1 MARLQVIDRFRSIY
15 AKDGWI
21 FSHSFASLRPWWG
34 HKSSPCPHLPVL
46 LPAWPF
52 PCRLS
57 GKAHHALRVEDTERT
72 KCGSR
77 GGNPSAAQDVTARTR
92 AICQTLPFIGGIP
105 YIFQVDFL
113 NMTIHECYTDTPET
127 AFSRQIS
134 DFCLLLDLGTLRC
147 QVAALLP
154 GVSPP

>member
-1 MARLQVIDRFRSIY
+1 MRKMDGFSPTPLLLSAHGGVIR
-15 AKDGWI
+15 A
-21 FSHSFASLRPWWG
+21 P
-34 HKSSPCPHLPVL
+34 PVL
-46 LPAWPF
+46 TCQSCSLPRPS
-52 PCRLS
+52 PRRLS
-57 GKAHHALRVEDTERT
+57 GKAHLALRVEDTERT
-72 KCGSR
+72 QCGSW
-77 GGNPSAAQDVTARTR
+77 GGNPRAAQDVTARTR

-134 DFCLLLDLGTLRC
+134 DFCLLADLGTLRR